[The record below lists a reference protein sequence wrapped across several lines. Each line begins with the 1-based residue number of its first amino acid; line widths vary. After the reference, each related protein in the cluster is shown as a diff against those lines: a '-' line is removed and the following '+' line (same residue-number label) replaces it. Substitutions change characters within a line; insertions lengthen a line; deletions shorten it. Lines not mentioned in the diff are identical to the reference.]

1 MCQISAR
8 PFSST
13 PLYARASYNNN
24 QQLWFDMKVFYIRL
38 AASMLNNLPAPESL
52 TVHCLPGNS
61 NRSALE
67 INGRR
72 IHPSCSSFLTLER
85 SRADEKSSDEVAY
98 VSTDSIRVTGTLCF
112 QVFLRDKLLISGTL
126 EKKATDQAITTAE
139 DMNEKIWSLQCSC
152 KLEYTSK
159 WPFQTLSVP
168 SLDVFVAG
176 RMLGFPLILTQSV
189 QMIPRKKR
197 LRQGSSLDV
206 IPEGN
211 EAETEDFAEISSDS
225 DLESDDYSCSESSS
239 SVFFDSSSESNNG
252 EREFEPEEEDSW
264 FNSGLGFGL
273 GLGLG
278 MLGVGLLVNSKG
290 MRKRIL

>member
-1 MCQISAR
+1 M
-8 PFSST
+8 
-13 PLYARASYNNN
+13 
-24 QQLWFDMKVFYIRL
+24 
-38 AASMLNNLPAPESL
+38 
-52 TVHCLPGNS
+52 
-61 NRSALE
+61 ALE

-72 IHPSCSSFLTLER
+72 IHPSCSAFLTLER

-98 VSTDSIRVTGTLCF
+98 VSTDSIRVTGNLCF
-112 QVFLRDKLLISGTL
+112 QVFLRDELLISGTL
-126 EKKATDQAITTAE
+126 EKKTSDQAITMAE

-168 SLDVFVAG
+168 SLDVFLAG
-176 RMLGFPLILTQSV
+176 RMSGYPLILTQSV

-197 LRQGSSLDV
+197 QRHGSSLDV

-211 EAETEDFAEISSDS
+211 ETENEDLTETCSDS
-225 DLESDDYSCSESSS
+225 DHDWDECSCSDSSS
-239 SVFFDSSSESNNG
+239 SGFFDSSSESNNG
-252 EREFEPEEEDSW
+252 GLEFEPEEDEEDSW

-290 MRKRIL
+290 MRRRLL